1 MNEVSKLFTMKKVE
15 NTFGISLPQISANLS
30 QNFGLSSQVRR
41 GRSENSEGGQE
52 SMEAVKEIEGIMV
65 ELQEK
70 GVVMEPAKKLEIDNL
85 LKNSVFSS
93 TMLLNLINDL
103 LDLAK
108 IENSSFKLNG
118 TYFDLFDVIE
128 KSAETLDSQLGFK
141 KILVTHSYN

>member
-1 MNEVSKLFTMKKVE
+1 
-15 NTFGISLPQISANLS
+15 
-30 QNFGLSSQVRR
+30 
-41 GRSENSEGGQE
+41 
-52 SMEAVKEIEGIMV
+52 MEA
-65 ELQEK
+65 
-70 GVVMEPAKKLEIDNL
+70 AKKLEIDNL